1 MSEVL
6 PLVFQYVLPSTLVAV
21 IGGWFLLAGKRRDKA
36 AADAAA
42 EAARNE
48 KQFPG
53 WQEVVDENRDLRNEM
68 TNVRIEVTSLRS
80 ELGEVRRADTRKMQ
94 AVARILRALFDQW
107 PGQGTPSLDP
117 ADIAEIEDTIPPA
130 WVRRKGGQNEGATP

>member
-1 MSEVL
+1 MLEL
-6 PLVFQYVLPSTLVAV
+6 IFQYVLPGTIVSLL
-21 IGGWFLLAGKRRDKA
+21 GGWFLLAGKRRERV

-42 EAARNE
+42 EAARLE

-53 WQEVVDENRDLRNEM
+53 WQELVDENRRLRADLTATDEKLSG
-68 TNVRIEVTSLRS
+68 IENQLT
-80 ELGEVRRADTRKMQ
+80 EVRKEDTRKMQ

-107 PGQGTPSLDP
+107 PGGDTPNLDP

-130 WVRRKGGQNEGATP
+130 WIRRRAS